1 MSSQPCRD
9 SHEPRPLLHRH
20 PRSVPVAVPACE
32 ETAVSEMDVRTAR
45 VLQEWLEIDYPG
57 TVWEVT
63 LEGPNCWVTLEAST
77 GQVLRADPE
86 RVDDKAVRVA
96 A

>member
-1 MSSQPCRD
+1 
-9 SHEPRPLLHRH
+9 
-20 PRSVPVAVPACE
+20 
-32 ETAVSEMDVRTAR
+32 MDIRTAR
-45 VLQEWLEIDYPG
+45 ILQEWLEIDYPG

-63 LEGPNCWVTLEAST
+63 LEGPEGRVTLEAST
-77 GQVLRADPE
+77 GQVVRADSK